1 MVKDMPIVAV
11 SMSDS
16 DFEELENLRNEGKF
30 SNRSEVVRH
39 AVQSLLSEH
48 RSLEQTKG
56 IITAIITALYHKE
69 GHGRAISAI
78 QHEFREYINATVH
91 AHTTEGNCIEV
102 IIIEADAE
110 LVRDFLKKLRSQK
123 KVLRAFSNIVGGG

>member
-1 MVKDMPIVAV
+1 MPIVAI

-16 DFEELENLRNEGKF
+16 DLEELESLRDEGKF

-48 RSLEQTKG
+48 RSLEQAQGT
-56 IITAIITALYHKE
+56 ITAIITALYYKKGQ
-69 GHGRAISAI
+69 GHAISAV
-78 QHEFREYINATVH
+78 QHEFREYITATVH
-91 AHTTEGNCIEV
+91 AHTSEGNCTEV

-110 LVRDFLKKLRSQK
+110 LVRNFLKKLRSQK

>member
-1 MVKDMPIVAV
+1 MPIVAV

-48 RSLEQTKG
+48 RSLEKAEGT
-56 IITAIITALYHKE
+56 ITAIITALYHKK
-69 GHGRAISAI
+69 GHDHAISAV
-78 QHEFREYINATVH
+78 QHEFQEHITATVH
-91 AHTTEGNCIEV
+91 AHTTEGNCTEV
-102 IIIEADAE
+102 IIIEADAQ

-123 KVLRAFSNIVGGG
+123 KVLRAFSTIVGGG

>member
-1 MVKDMPIVAV
+1 MPIVAV

-16 DFEELENLRNEGKF
+16 DLEELEYLRDEGKF

-48 RSLEQTKG
+48 RTLERAEGT
-56 IITAIITALYHKE
+56 ITAIITVLYYKKGTDH
-69 GHGRAISAI
+69 AISAV
-78 QHEFREYINATVH
+78 QHEFRDYITATVH
-91 AHTTEGNCIEV
+91 AHTTEGNCTEV

-110 LVRDFLKKLRSQK
+110 LVRDFLKKLRSRK
-123 KVLRAFSNIVGGG
+123 KVLRAFSTIVGGG